1 MVDHHELV
9 TGHKYNEKK
18 VPVYIGCFLLLGFVS
33 PSEKQSFFFLF
44 VFGCNF
50 CCMDRGVLFVI
61 MPKQDLLS
69 IDEKFVENCLDKL
82 LKTNE
87 KLLKVCQNVT

>member
-1 MVDHHELV
+1 
-9 TGHKYNEKK
+9 
-18 VPVYIGCFLLLGFVS
+18 
-33 PSEKQSFFFLF
+33 
-44 VFGCNF
+44 
-50 CCMDRGVLFVI
+50 MDRGVLFVI
-61 MPKQDLLS
+61 IPKQDLLS